1 MARKK
6 IEFRPDPTGHNWAD
20 KLKLTPLQRKS
31 LLKWG
36 LYSAVCVAGLVLQ
49 DSMLARARL
58 FGGCFDVT
66 PALIVLICVLEG
78 SENGSLFAL
87 VASMVYV
94 FSGTGQGYYC
104 IAMLTLAAVLVTI
117 FRQAYLRRG
126 AASDLICVGGA
137 MMLYEMGVFVAGM
150 LQGLT
155 YRARWGVFF
164 MTAVISTLTAGA
176 VYALLKYIGTIGGNA
191 WKE

>member
-20 KLKLTPLQRKS
+20 KLRLTPLQRKS
-31 LLKWG
+31 VLKWL

-49 DSMLARARL
+49 DSMLARLRL

-87 VASMVYV
+87 LASMVYV
-94 FSGTGQGYYC
+94 FSGTGQGHYC
-104 IAMLTLAAVLVTI
+104 IAMLTLAAVLATA
-117 FRQAYLRRG
+117 FRQSYLRRG
-126 AASDLICVGGA
+126 AGSDLLCVGGA
-137 MMLYEMGVFVAGM
+137 MVLYEMAVFTAGVV
-150 LQGLT
+150 QGLT
-155 YRARWGVFF
+155 YRGRWGVFL
-164 MTAVISTLTAGA
+164 MTAIISTLTAGA

>member
-20 KLKLTPLQRKS
+20 KLRLTPLKRKS
-31 LLKWG
+31 VLKWL

-49 DSMLARARL
+49 DSMLARLRL

-87 VASMVYV
+87 LASMVYV
-94 FSGTGQGYYC
+94 FSGTGQGHYC
-104 IAMLTLAAVLVTI
+104 IAMLTLAAVLATA
-117 FRQAYLRRG
+117 FRQSYLRRG
-126 AASDLICVGGA
+126 AGSDLICVGGA
-137 MMLYEMGVFVAGM
+137 MVLYEMAVFTAGV

-155 YRARWGVFF
+155 YRARWGVFL
-164 MTAVISTLTAGA
+164 MTAIISTLAAGA

>member
-20 KLKLTPLQRKS
+20 KLRLTPLQRKS
-31 LLKWG
+31 VLKWL
-36 LYSAVCVAGLVLQ
+36 LYSAVCVAGLVLR
-49 DSMLARARL
+49 DSMLARLRL

-87 VASMVYV
+87 LASMVYV
-94 FSGTGQGYYC
+94 FSGTGQGHYC
-104 IAMLTLAAVLVTI
+104 IAMLTLAAVLATA
-117 FRQAYLRRG
+117 FRQSYLRRG
-126 AASDLICVGGA
+126 AGSDLICVGGA
-137 MMLYEMGVFVAGM
+137 MVLYEMAVFTAGV

-155 YRARWGVFF
+155 YRARWGVFL
-164 MTAVISTLTAGA
+164 MTAIISTLAAGA

>member
-6 IEFRPDPTGHNWAD
+6 IEFRPDPTGHNWVD

-49 DSMLARARL
+49 DSMLARLRL

-87 VASMVYV
+87 LASMVYV

-104 IAMLTLAAVLVTI
+104 IAMLTLAALLATV
-117 FRQAYLRRG
+117 FRQSYLRRG
-126 AASDLICVGGA
+126 AGSDLICVGGA
-137 MMLYEMGVFVAGM
+137 MMLYEMGVFAAGM

>member
-31 LLKWG
+31 LLKWV

-104 IAMLTLAAVLVTI
+104 IAMLTLAAVLATI

>member
-6 IEFRPDPTGHNWAD
+6 IEFRPDPMGYDVAG
-20 KLKLTPLQRKS
+20 KLHLTQKQRQA
-31 LLKWG
+31 LLKWV
-36 LYSAVCVAGLVLQ
+36 LYSAACVAGLVLQ
-49 DSMLARARL
+49 DSMLARLRL

-87 VASMVYV
+87 LASMVYV
-94 FSGTGQGYYC
+94 FSGTGQGHYC
-104 IAMLTLAAVLVTI
+104 IAMLTLAAVLATA
-117 FRQAYLRRG
+117 FRQSYLRRG
-126 AASDLICVGGA
+126 AGSDLICVGGA
-137 MMLYEMGVFVAGM
+137 MVLYEMAVFTAGV

-155 YRARWGVFF
+155 YRARWGVFL
-164 MTAVISTLTAGA
+164 MTAIISTLAAGA